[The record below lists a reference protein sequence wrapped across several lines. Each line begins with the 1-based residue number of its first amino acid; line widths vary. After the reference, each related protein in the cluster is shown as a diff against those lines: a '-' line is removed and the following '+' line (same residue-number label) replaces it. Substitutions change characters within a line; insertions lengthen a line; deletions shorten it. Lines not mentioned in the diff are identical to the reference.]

1 MLKSVAVRVFAA
13 LLIVAVA
20 GAGQATAGVPGEVAH
35 SAMGGST
42 LMPTTA
48 QFNSWTH
55 WIVNHDSFVEL
66 SVGDDYDYDVRKV
79 VDGDRGQATLHWK
92 YSDDNHLLFRVRQ
105 FDLGGQNSNF
115 VWGGT
120 LENFFFSPAMLTGL
134 VEVSNYNAYAEGQM
148 LNLAWAK
155 PMGNG
160 GAFSIGVLY
169 ADAGYK
175 YEDDEFEGNDK
186 SGAFGVQATWGNG
199 GGLDV
204 AASFHSQSSTFGGT
218 EDEDESSFTNFD
230 VTARIDRGNG
240 WVYQLG
246 ALMGSGSLEEF
257 EADEF
262 DVSLMGVMANVGRY
276 LMDTD
281 TGAVTAEFFVNYFS
295 VKEEFGDD
303 DEFTTS
309 ALAVPGTRVA
319 AWTQLSRRFQI
330 MGGANAYWSTTK
342 FKDTDSEVEETETER
357 GMTFSYS
364 GGLAFVPNDN
374 VRIEGQLEMGQLN
387 RLLSLGNDSPLLTRV
402 GATFT
407 F

>member
-1 MLKSVAVRVFAA
+1 MLKSVAVHVFAA

-55 WIVNHDSFVEL
+55 WVVNHDNFVEL
-66 SVGDDYDYDVRKV
+66 SVGDGSYSPEKTF
-79 VDGDRGQATLHWK
+79 GAGRGQAALHWK
-92 YSDDNHLLFRVRQ
+92 YNDNNHLLFRVRQ

-120 LENFFFSPAMLTGL
+120 LENIFLSPAMLADMIP
-134 VEVSNYNAYAEGQM
+134 VSNYNGYAEGQM
-148 LNLAWAK
+148 LNMAWAK

-160 GAFSIGVLY
+160 GAFSIGVLF
-169 ADAGYK
+169 ADAGEK
-175 YEDDEFEGNDK
+175 YEDTDVEANDK
-186 SGAFGVQATWGNG
+186 SGAFGAQVTWGNG
-199 GGLDV
+199 DGLDL
-204 AASFHSQSSTFGGT
+204 AASFHSLTSTFGAS
-218 EDEDESSFTNFD
+218 DAEDESSFTHFD

-246 ALMGSGSLEEF
+246 ALMGSGSVEEF
-257 EADEF
+257 EEDAV
-262 DVSLMGVMANVGRY
+262 DVSLMGVTANVGRH
-276 LMDTD
+276 LMSTD

-295 VKEEFGDD
+295 LKQEPVDVEL
-303 DEFTTS
+303 TS
-309 ALAVPGTRVA
+309 STMVVPGTRVA
-319 AWTQLSRRFQI
+319 AWTQISKRFQV
-330 MGGANAYWSTTK
+330 MAGANAYWSTMK
-342 FKDTDSEVEETETER
+342 EEFAAGEVEETESMR

-374 VRIEGQLEMGQLN
+374 VRIEGQLEMDQLN
-387 RLLSLGNDSPLLTRV
+387 RLLSLGNTTPLLARV
-402 GATFT
+402 GATFV